1 MAHSRSVR
9 ASPFPNVFIL
19 CHISS
24 SVWKRRHTRVIV
36 SRKVIF
42 PAWGVGILVILIGV
56 VFVVIADARE
66 DGEGEDDEEGDP
78 PHHVPTVVDS

>member
-1 MAHSRSVR
+1 
-9 ASPFPNVFIL
+9 
-19 CHISS
+19 
-24 SVWKRRHTRVIV
+24 
-36 SRKVIF
+36 VIF